1 MVVWILFKFP
11 VAVANTSL
19 RVFKGDC
26 RRSNI
31 RRFGLCIKFDYV
43 LWNSQALTIMS
54 DKAPSKPSV
63 LKPA

>member
-19 RVFKGDC
+19 SVFKGDC
-26 RRSNI
+26 RRPNI
-31 RRFGLCIKFDYV
+31 REFGLCVKFDYV
-43 LWNSQALTIMS
+43 LWNGQALTIML
-54 DKAPSKPSV
+54 DKVPSKPSV